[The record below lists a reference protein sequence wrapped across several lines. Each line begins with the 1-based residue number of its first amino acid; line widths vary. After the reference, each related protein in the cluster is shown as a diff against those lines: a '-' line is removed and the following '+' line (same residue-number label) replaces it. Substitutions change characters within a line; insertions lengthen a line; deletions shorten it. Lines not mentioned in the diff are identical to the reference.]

1 MIQGKTSSGYEFTID
16 EKAADNMELIDA
28 LAELE
33 DGNEL
38 AVSKVCRLLF
48 GPAERKRIYD
58 YLRDEEGRVPIQ
70 SFIELVKEI
79 FTSKNEL
86 KN

>member
-1 MIQGKTSSGYEFTID
+1 MIQGKTSSGFEFSID

-33 DGNEL
+33 DGNDL

-48 GPAERKRIYD
+48 GSEERKRIYD
-58 YLRDEEGRVPIQ
+58 HLRDENGRVPVEPFIQ
-70 SFIELVKEI
+70 LVKEI
-79 FTSKNEL
+79 FTTTKDL